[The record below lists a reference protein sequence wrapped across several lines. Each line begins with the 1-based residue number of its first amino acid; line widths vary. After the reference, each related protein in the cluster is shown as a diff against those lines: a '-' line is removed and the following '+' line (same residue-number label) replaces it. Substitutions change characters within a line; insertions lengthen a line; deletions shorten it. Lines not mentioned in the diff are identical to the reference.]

1 MKLGFISVL
10 LGGGVY
16 IACFKCK
23 EYISMLNYQLLIIA
37 KLFYLQKKN
46 HSSQWIHTESY
57 SQTRYNVNTD
67 NKEELIR
74 YQVRKLA

>member
-10 LGGGVY
+10 LEGGVY

-46 HSSQWIHTESY
+46 HSSQ
-57 SQTRYNVNTD
+57 
-67 NKEELIR
+67 
-74 YQVRKLA
+74 

>member
-37 KLFYLQKKN
+37 KLVNYRKKITQANEYILN
-46 HSSQWIHTESY
+46 HTVKHDIMSTL
-57 SQTRYNVNTD
+57 T
-67 NKEELIR
+67 IR
-74 YQVRKLA
+74 KS

>member
-37 KLFYLQKKN
+37 KL
-46 HSSQWIHTESY
+46 
-57 SQTRYNVNTD
+57 V
-67 NKEELIR
+67 
-74 YQVRKLA
+74 